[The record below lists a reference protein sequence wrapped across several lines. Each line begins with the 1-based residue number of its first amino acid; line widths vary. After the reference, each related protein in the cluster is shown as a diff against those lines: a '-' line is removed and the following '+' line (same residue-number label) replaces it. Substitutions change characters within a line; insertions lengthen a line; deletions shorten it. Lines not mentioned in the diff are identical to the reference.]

1 MKLLFLELLLILA
14 VLFSGCSNE
23 PKKKINEPKPKVTQ
37 LQKDDVQIVG
47 SANFSAIFSLKETPK
62 SATQNQQAWELK
74 LNLSSNS
81 KIYNDSNYTC
91 KNKYAAI
98 TELLKQLMKV
108 PFNSPK
114 SINFK
119 FNGSEFT
126 PVEPIMG
133 TKIDTAALRI
143 LITDAKTN
151 NVQTIDLVKE
161 GLYVKPTYELNSKK
175 AKDGKLALE
184 KCLKTVITLTCSQGD
199 FTLDK
204 SIFGEC
210 LNLDTSMK
218 VKIDIVPIQKYM
230 QDIAKKIEIPL
241 AEIIKKNPVVDT
253 SSDAEEILFTRVN
266 INAMV
271 NELISII
278 PRGANKSQN
287 IILSTSSL
295 PRGLKEGFLD
305 FVEVSIKEQKLWLFK
320 NGNLILETDVVTG
333 NKRLGRSTPKGS
345 YKVRS
350 KSRNVTLRGPGY
362 ACPVSYWIPFF
373 EGYGLHDANWRDRFG
388 AAIFENRGSHGCVN
402 IPPVNLPIIF
412 ANVEIGTPVY
422 ISD

>member
-14 VLFSGCSNE
+14 VFFSGCSNE

-37 LQKDDVQIVG
+37 LQKDDLQIVG
-47 SANFSAIFSLKETPK
+47 LNDFSAIFSFK
-62 SATQNQQAWELK
+62 ATANTNDPDQQVCELK

-81 KIYNDSNYTC
+81 KIYNDSTYTC

-126 PVEPIMG
+126 PVDPIMG

-143 LITDAKTN
+143 VITDAKTN
-151 NVQTIDLVKE
+151 NVQTISLVNE
-161 GLYVKPTYELNSKK
+161 GLYLKPTYDLNSKK
-175 AKDGKLALE
+175 TKDGKLALE
-184 KCLKTVITLTCSQGD
+184 KCLETVITLTCSQGD
-199 FTLDK
+199 FTIDK

-278 PRGANKSQN
+278 PSGTNKSQQ

-402 IPPVNLPIIF
+402 IPPVNLPMIF